1 MRGWLE
7 ADEPEIT
14 FDPKLVGQAIDQSAR
29 WLWNVIG
36 AIENKENKSPF
47 RTSSQ
52 GAERVYDS
60 WNTWYFNIDNM
71 NDLTFKSFT
80 QTTS

>member
-1 MRGWLE
+1 MRGELE

-36 AIENKENKSPF
+36 AIENKENRSPF
-47 RTSSQ
+47 QPSSQ
-52 GAERVYDS
+52 GAERGYDS
-60 WNTWYFNIDNM
+60 RNTWYFNVDNM
-71 NDLTFKSFT
+71 NDLSFRSFT
-80 QTTS
+80 QTMS